1 MEKKS
6 FNSKQLY
13 EDIQKQRK
21 KLKIRAIILALFAL
35 GVSAYAWFIFVS
47 DLSVNFSGHVRE
59 WDVQFLDDSTEINR
73 LVIDQTFYPGM
84 DDYSESVNIINSS
97 DTGATFSF
105 EINELTI
112 LGINSLK
119 STSPLTLA
127 SLQNDYPFVI
137 DMYGSKTDLNEH
149 DSLTFT
155 VEASWPY
162 NAANTFFLLTNHY
175 TFDPSIK
182 YYTYSS
188 GSYNEANV
196 TSENFS
202 NLKSTLYVE
211 KDDADSFFGEK
222 CAVYENANHL
232 PCIHMQLT
240 LKVTQKL

>member
-1 MEKKS
+1 MDNKS
-6 FNSKQLY
+6 LNAKQLY
-13 EDIQKQRK
+13 EDLQKSRK

-84 DDYSESVNIINSS
+84 DDFSETVNIINSS
-97 DTGATFSF
+97 ETGATFSF

-119 STSPLTLA
+119 STSALTLA

-137 DMYGSKTDLNEH
+137 DMYGSKVNLDEN
-149 DSLTFT
+149 DSLSFT
-155 VEASWPY
+155 VEASWPF
-162 NAANTFFLLTNHY
+162 NAANTYFLLTPHY

-188 GSYNEANV
+188 GTYSQATV
-196 TSENFS
+196 TSSNFNS
-202 NLKSTLYVE
+202 LKSTLYVE
-211 KDDADSFFGEK
+211 KDDADSFFGEN
-222 CAVYENANHL
+222 CATYENTNNL
-232 PCIHMQLT
+232 PCIHMLIT
-240 LKVTQKL
+240 LKVTQRL

>member
-1 MEKKS
+1 MDKKS

-13 EDIQKQRK
+13 EDIQRQRK

-35 GVSAYAWFIFVS
+35 GVSAYAWFIFIS

-84 DDYSESVNIINSS
+84 DDFSETVNIINSS
-97 DTGATFSF
+97 ETGATFSF

-119 STSPLTLA
+119 STSALTLS
-127 SLQNDYPFVI
+127 SLQNDYPFEI
-137 DMYGSKTDLNEH
+137 DMYGDKTELSEN
-149 DSLTFT
+149 DSLNFT
-155 VEASWPY
+155 LTATWPY
-162 NAANTFFLLTNHY
+162 QSSNTYFLLTNHY

-188 GSYNEANV
+188 GSYNETTV
-196 TSENFS
+196 TSDNFNS
-202 NLKSTLYVE
+202 LRSRLYVE
-211 KDDADSFFGEK
+211 KDDADSFFGEN
-222 CAVYENANHL
+222 CAVYESTNST
-232 PCIHMQLT
+232 PCIHMVVT
-240 LKVTQKL
+240 LKVTQKI